1 MTSDAARNTEVA
13 AAGTVSAAQLQN
25 AIDGLNGSDWALAR
39 DRSQRLAPVFGT
51 VPAALDA
58 TPEEMPG
65 PTGEL
70 NRLSCRPRG
79 VVLCLGPDRAS
90 ALKQAGIAL
99 SQGNAVVVVA
109 PGAEQALS
117 AATAAGI
124 PVQGLDGLLQPSAM
138 ETVVGFEAIASAAG
152 DSTLREYRVALA
164 RRDGALLPLI
174 TERNAPERFVIERHL
189 CVDTTAAGGN
199 ASLIAASE

>member
-1 MTSDAARNTEVA
+1 MTSDAVHDAEATGNA
-13 AAGTVSAAQLQN
+13 TVTADQLQA
-25 AIDGLNGSDWALAR
+25 AINQLNGQEWAVAR
-39 DRSQRLAPVFGT
+39 DRTQRLQPIFGA

-124 PVQGLDGLLQPSAM
+124 PVQGLDGLLQPSAL
-138 ETVVGFEAIASAAG
+138 ETVEGFEAIASAAG
-152 DSTLREYRVALA
+152 ASTLREYRVALA
-164 RRDGALLPLI
+164 RRDGALLPLL
-174 TERNAPERFVIERHL
+174 TEQNAPERFVIERHL